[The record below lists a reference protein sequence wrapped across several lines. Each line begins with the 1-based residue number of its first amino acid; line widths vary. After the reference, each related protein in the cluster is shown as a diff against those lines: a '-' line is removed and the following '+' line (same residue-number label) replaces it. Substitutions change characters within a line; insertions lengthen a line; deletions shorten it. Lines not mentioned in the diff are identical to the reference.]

1 MRMVATHVRRSS
13 VTLRA
18 GRLVALVTALA
29 LLAACTE
36 QRNDQDVSA
45 PSDADA
51 EVPSEAAGDAVVASF
66 AVTGT
71 NDLTF
76 DPDQIA
82 APAGTIE
89 FELTC
94 DAAMHDLVI
103 SETGD
108 KVAACMPGETDHG
121 TVALD
126 PGEYTFQCT
135 VPGHA
140 RMTGTL
146 TVE

>member
-1 MRMVATHVRRSS
+1 MPRRS
-13 VTLRA
+13 R
-18 GRLVALVTALA
+18 RLVVAAATVL
-29 LLAACTE
+29 LLAACADTSDAPDPVE
-36 QRNDQDVSA
+36 DQDPDGVSDDGGDDGA
-45 PSDADA
+45 GADQ
-51 EVPSEAAGDAVVASF
+51 PL

-71 NDLTF
+71 NDLRF
-76 DPDQIA
+76 DPDTLT

-89 FELTC
+89 IALTC

-103 SETGD
+103 SETGEE
-108 KVAACMPGETDHG
+108 VAVCMPGETDTG
-121 TVALD
+121 SVELE
-126 PGEYTFQCT
+126 PGSYTYQCT